1 MKYMLIF
8 GSTTEGS
15 EAWANAPA
23 EVKAEGYAKVTDWF
37 AKNGSKIVHTDELQ
51 PPSTATT
58 VRHDNGST
66 IVTDGPFI
74 EAKETIGGYAVVDV
88 DDLDGALELAKTWPP
103 GGSVEVRPVVS
114 RER

>member
-8 GSTTEGS
+8 GNTTEGS
-15 EAWANAPA
+15 EEWANAPA
-23 EVKAEGYAKVTDWF
+23 EVKAQGYAKITDWF
-37 AKNGSKIVHTDELQ
+37 AKNGSKIVHTDQLQ

-74 EAKETIGGYAVVDV
+74 EAKETIAGYAVVEV
-88 DDLDGALELAKTWPP
+88 DDLDGALELARTWPA
-103 GGSVEVRPVVS
+103 SEAVEVRPVVP
-114 RER
+114 REG